1 MVIWNNYLIIAHY
14 HQNGQLRSDLVNLIK
29 LFHNDFKNII
39 VISTNLKNIEIK
51 KIKKYATIITRE
63 NLGYDFYSYKVG
75 IDYLKKKLKKKFY
88 DKNKILL
95 LPSSLLFLK
104 PKKLL
109 INFKKI
115 NDLENKVYGLTKSWE
130 ICEHLQSELF
140 IFSSLLFNNKSFSNW
155 WGKIKK
161 IKSKQLIIYK
171 YEIGFS
177 NFLEKINIDRVPLF
191 LKNIKNFPSSRVEF
205 IKMKILNIFFK
216 KQKIYKKNPMH
227 FYWEDI
233 YKKFGFIKIEL
244 IKYNPHNVNIKKL
257 KNIFKNKKK
266 IKEEALNN

>member
-109 INFKKI
+109 INFRKI
-115 NDLENKVYGLTKSWE
+115 NDL
-130 ICEHLQSELF
+130 
-140 IFSSLLFNNKSFSNW
+140 
-155 WGKIKK
+155 
-161 IKSKQLIIYK
+161 
-171 YEIGFS
+171 
-177 NFLEKINIDRVPLF
+177 
-191 LKNIKNFPSSRVEF
+191 
-205 IKMKILNIFFK
+205 
-216 KQKIYKKNPMH
+216 
-227 FYWEDI
+227 
-233 YKKFGFIKIEL
+233 
-244 IKYNPHNVNIKKL
+244 
-257 KNIFKNKKK
+257 
-266 IKEEALNN
+266 